1 MNRVGLLLHNRTVHL
16 CFDINLLVLQDGGM
30 VMFRNKLFVIIKY
43 INIANLLIQ
52 SVNLCAIIY
61 ALISEYRNGKIV
73 LRFEIIPL
81 EYLIFWVQSSLI
93 AISISLISVV
103 VLYVLQHKGTIY
115 RWANI
120 SLVVSIIVF
129 GFYFRKICGL

>member
-1 MNRVGLLLHNRTVHL
+1 
-16 CFDINLLVLQDGGM
+16 M

-73 LRFEIIPL
+73 FRFEIIPL
-81 EYLIFWVQSSLI
+81 EYLIFWGQTSLI
-93 AISISLISVV
+93 AIAISLISVLV
-103 VLYVLQHKGTIY
+103 SYALQHKGTIY

-120 SLVVSIIVF
+120 SLVVSLIVF